1 MTASAGASFPKSIR
15 VRKRREYLAV
25 QRGGRRVTTEHFI
38 VHARPNGGRP
48 VRLGVTVSRKVGKA
62 VVRNRVKRLCREA
75 FRRNV
80 AQLPHGLDVVLVAR
94 HGRPAD
100 GYEQVVREMID
111 GVARLK
117 AGGGARR
124 RRQR

>member
-1 MTASAGASFPKSIR
+1 MSPGPGASFPKSIR

-48 VRLGVTVSRKVGKA
+48 ARLGVTVSRKVGNA

-80 AQLPHGLDVVLVAR
+80 SRFPRGLDVVMVAR
-94 HGRPAD
+94 QQRPAD
-100 GYEQVVREMID
+100 IYLQVVEEMLEAVD
-111 GVARLK
+111 RLK

-124 RRQR
+124 RRRK